1 MFPSEKKEILEIF
14 KNLKVLIIDE
24 DEFIFKDLS
33 IFLKKFIP
41 NLYICISPNQTLE
54 LIKNNN
60 FDLLVINYWMSHING
75 FELVNF
81 FKKRNPD
88 AGIILLTSEDKP
100 LSKEII
106 NIGIDKYILKTDY
119 RKTNKELLKAIE
131 EMSERKFLKAS
142 LLKRKEAELKSF
154 QVFHKYL
161 RYQQEK
167 GLKKQKNIIKDDLTF
182 STYLNKIPFAQKF
195 FYFQTFYKPLE
206 IISGDIYS
214 LRIIKNNKIF
224 LFLMDVKEKG
234 IPASITASST
244 TTFLNYLIDI
254 LLKIKI
260 KEGLY
265 TYKDYFKFLIKE
277 FLKYIKTYL
286 LEDEALCILFLLMDL
301 KNNKV
306 LIANFGIPSIYIIKD
321 SNLKKILPQNLPILI
336 STETFKIDSLA
347 LSDID
352 KIIIASDGILS
363 CKMKNSKLYIED
375 FEKDLLNSSYLNEW
389 RNLFEKKVERISD
402 DITLI
407 YINSCKIDGF
417 FKKEFKIKSDL
428 AEINK
433 FLSQVYR
440 RLKKSEYFNFLA
452 PKIVTILNEILL
464 NAHEHGTLQIS
475 SLQKEKKIIEGSYEN
490 FLQQQQQQQQQQQII
505 IKFVLSLSKKE
516 LYIIVEDKGEG
527 FKKSLIE
534 NTLKRTFSG
543 FGLKI
548 IKHLCKDFFFNKK
561 GNTIVVIVD
570 IKRR

>member
-24 DEFIFKDLS
+24 DEFIFN
-33 IFLKKFIP
+33 LKKFIP

-106 NIGIDKYILKTDY
+106 NIGIDKYILKTNY
-119 RKTNKELLKAIE
+119 EETNKELLKAIE

-142 LLKRKEAELKSF
+142 LLKRREAELKSF

-167 GLKKQKNIIKDDLTF
+167 GLKKQKNIIKDDLAF
-182 STYLNKIPFAQKF
+182 STYLNKIPFTQKF

-254 LLKIKI
+254 LLRIKI
-260 KEGLY
+260 KESLY

-277 FLKYIKTYL
+277 FLEYIKTYL

-321 SNLKKILPQNLPILI
+321 SNLKRIPPQNLPILT

-347 LSDID
+347 LLDID

-375 FEKDLLNSSYLNEW
+375 FEKDLLKSSYLNEW

-464 NAHEHGTLQIS
+464 NAHEHGTLGVS
-475 SLQKEKKIIEGSYEN
+475 SLEKEKKIIEGSYEN
-490 FLQQQQQQQQQQQII
+490 FLQQQQQQQII

-516 LYIIVEDKGEG
+516 LYIIVEDKGKG

-534 NTLKRTFSG
+534 NTLERTFSG

>member
-142 LLKRKEAELKSF
+142 LLKRREAELKSF

-167 GLKKQKNIIKDDLTF
+167 GLKKQKNIIKDDLAF
-182 STYLNKIPFAQKF
+182 STYLNKIPLQQKF

-224 LFLMDVKEKG
+224 LFLMDVEEKG

-417 FKKEFKIKSDL
+417 FKKEFKIKSNL

-475 SLQKEKKIIEGSYEN
+475 SLQKEKKIVEGSYEN
-490 FLQQQQQQQQQQQII
+490 FLQQQQQQQQII

-516 LYIIVEDKGEG
+516 LYIIVEDKGKG

>member
-24 DEFIFKDLS
+24 DEFIFN
-33 IFLKKFIP
+33 LKKFIP

-106 NIGIDKYILKTDY
+106 NIGIDKYILKTNY
-119 RKTNKELLKAIE
+119 RKTNKELLKAIK

-142 LLKRKEAELKSF
+142 LLKRREAELKSF

-167 GLKKQKNIIKDDLTF
+167 GLKKQKNIIKDDLAF
-182 STYLNKIPFAQKF
+182 STYLNKIPFTQKF

-254 LLKIKI
+254 LLKIK
-260 KEGLY
+260 ESLY

-475 SLQKEKKIIEGSYEN
+475 SLQKEKKIVEGSYEN

-516 LYIIVEDKGEG
+516 LYIIVEDKGKG

-534 NTLKRTFSG
+534 NTFKRTFSG

-570 IKRR
+570 IKRK

>member
-1 MFPSEKKEILEIF
+1 MFPPEKKEILETL

-24 DEFIFKDLS
+24 DESFFKKLS
-33 IFLKKFIP
+33 TFLKKFIP
-41 NLYICISPNQTLE
+41 NLFICDSSIQALE
-54 LIKNNN
+54 LIKNDS
-60 FDLLVINYWMSHING
+60 FDFLVVNYWSPHING

-88 AGIILLTSEDKP
+88 AGIILLTSENKP

-119 RKTNKELLKAIE
+119 EKTNKELLKAIE

-142 LLKRKEAELKSF
+142 LLKRREAELKSF
-154 QVFHKYL
+154 QIFHKYL

-167 GLKKQKNIIKDDLTF
+167 GLKKQKNIIKDDLAF

-195 FYFQTFYKPLE
+195 FYFQIFYKPLE

-260 KEGLY
+260 KENLY

-277 FLKYIKTYL
+277 FLRYIKTYL

-321 SNLKKILPQNLPILI
+321 SNLKRILPQNLPIFT

-352 KIIIASDGILS
+352 KIIITSDGILS
-363 CKMKNSKLYIED
+363 CKMKNSKFYIED
-375 FEKDLLNSSYLNEW
+375 FEKDLLNSSCLNEW
-389 RNLFEKKVERISD
+389 RNLFEEKVKKISD

-407 YINSCKIDGF
+407 YINSCKINGF
-417 FKKEFKIKSDL
+417 LKKEFKIKSDL
-428 AEINK
+428 VEINK

-440 RLKKSEYFNFLA
+440 RLKKSKYFNFLA
-452 PKIVTILNEILL
+452 PKITTILNEILL
-464 NAHEHGTLQIS
+464 NAHEHGTLEIS
-475 SLQKEKKIIEGSYEN
+475 SLQKEKKIVEGSYEN
-490 FLQQQQQQQQQQQII
+490 FLQQQQQQHQII

-516 LYIIVEDKGEG
+516 LYIIVEDKGKG

-534 NTLKRTFSG
+534 NTFERTFSG

-561 GNTIVVIVD
+561 GNTIVAIVD
-570 IKRR
+570 IKRK

>member
-54 LIKNNN
+54 IIKNNN

-106 NIGIDKYILKTDY
+106 NIGIDKYILKTNY
-119 RKTNKELLKAIE
+119 EETNKELLKAIE

-142 LLKRKEAELKSF
+142 LLKRREAELKSF

-167 GLKKQKNIIKDDLTF
+167 GLKKQKNIIKDDLAF

-254 LLKIKI
+254 LLRIKI
-260 KEGLY
+260 KESLY

-277 FLKYIKTYL
+277 FLEYIKTYL

-321 SNLKKILPQNLPILI
+321 SNLKRIPPQNLPILT

-363 CKMKNSKLYIED
+363 CKMKNSKLYITE

-417 FKKEFKIKSDL
+417 FKKEFKIKSNL
-428 AEINK
+428 TEIDK

-440 RLKKSEYFNFLA
+440 RLKKSKYFNFLA

-464 NAHEHGTLQIS
+464 NAHEHGTLEIS

-490 FLQQQQQQQQQQQII
+490 FLQQLQPQQQII

-516 LYIIVEDKGEG
+516 LYIIVEDKGKG

-534 NTLKRTFSG
+534 NTLERTFSG

-570 IKRR
+570 IKRK

>member
-24 DEFIFKDLS
+24 DEFIFN
-33 IFLKKFIP
+33 LKKFIP

-106 NIGIDKYILKTDY
+106 NIGIDKYILKTNY
-119 RKTNKELLKAIE
+119 RKTNKELLKAIK

-142 LLKRKEAELKSF
+142 LLKRREAELKSF

-167 GLKKQKNIIKDDLTF
+167 GLKKQKNIIKDDLAF
-182 STYLNKIPFAQKF
+182 STYLNKIPFTQKF

-260 KEGLY
+260 KESLY

-277 FLKYIKTYL
+277 FLRYIKTYL

-417 FKKEFKIKSDL
+417 FRKEFKIKSDL
-428 AEINK
+428 AEIDK

-440 RLKKSEYFNFLA
+440 RLKKSKYFNFLA

-464 NAHEHGTLQIS
+464 NAHEHGTLEIS

-490 FLQQQQQQQQQQQII
+490 FLQQLQRQQQII

-516 LYIIVEDKGEG
+516 LYIIVEDKGKG

-534 NTLKRTFSG
+534 NTLERTFSG

-570 IKRR
+570 IKRK

>member
-106 NIGIDKYILKTDY
+106 NIGIDKYILKTNY
-119 RKTNKELLKAIE
+119 RKTNKELLKAIK

-142 LLKRKEAELKSF
+142 LLKRREAELKSF

-260 KEGLY
+260 KESLY

-375 FEKDLLNSSYLNEW
+375 FEKDLLKSSYLNEW

-475 SLQKEKKIIEGSYEN
+475 SLQKEKKIVEGSYEN
-490 FLQQQQQQQQQQQII
+490 FLQQQQQQQQQII

-534 NTLKRTFSG
+534 NTFKRTFSG

-570 IKRR
+570 IKRK

>member
-41 NLYICISPNQTLE
+41 NLYICISPTQTLE
-54 LIKNNN
+54 VIKNNN

-106 NIGIDKYILKTDY
+106 NIGIDKYILKTNY
-119 RKTNKELLKAIE
+119 EETNKELLKAIE

-142 LLKRKEAELKSF
+142 LLKRREAELKSF

-195 FYFQTFYKPLE
+195 FYFQIFYKPLE

-254 LLKIKI
+254 LLRIKI
-260 KEGLY
+260 KESLY

-277 FLKYIKTYL
+277 FLEYIKTYL

-321 SNLKKILPQNLPILI
+321 SNLKRIPPQNLPILT

-347 LSDID
+347 LLDID

-375 FEKDLLNSSYLNEW
+375 FEKDLLNSSCLNEW
-389 RNLFEKKVERISD
+389 RNLFEKKVKKISD

-428 AEINK
+428 TEIDK

-440 RLKKSEYFNFLA
+440 RLKKSKYFNFLA

-464 NAHEHGTLQIS
+464 NAHEHGTLEIS

-490 FLQQQQQQQQQQQII
+490 FLQQLQRQQQII

-516 LYIIVEDKGEG
+516 LYIIVEDKGKG

-534 NTLKRTFSG
+534 NTLERTFSG

-570 IKRR
+570 IKRK

>member
-41 NLYICISPNQTLE
+41 NLYICISPTQTLE
-54 LIKNNN
+54 VIKNNN

-106 NIGIDKYILKTDY
+106 NIGIDKYILKTNY
-119 RKTNKELLKAIE
+119 EETNKELLKAIE

-142 LLKRKEAELKSF
+142 LLKRREAELKSF

-195 FYFQTFYKPLE
+195 FYFQIFYKPLE

-254 LLKIKI
+254 LLRIKI
-260 KEGLY
+260 KESLY

-277 FLKYIKTYL
+277 FLEYIKTYL

-321 SNLKKILPQNLPILI
+321 SNLKRIPPQNLPILT

-347 LSDID
+347 LLDID

-375 FEKDLLNSSYLNEW
+375 FEKDLLNSSCLNEW
-389 RNLFEKKVERISD
+389 RNLFEKKVKKISD

-428 AEINK
+428 AEIDK

-440 RLKKSEYFNFLA
+440 RLKKSKYFNFLA

-464 NAHEHGTLQIS
+464 NAHEHGTLGVS
-475 SLQKEKKIIEGSYEN
+475 SLEKEKKIVEGSYEN
-490 FLQQQQQQQQQQQII
+490 FLQQQQQQQQQQII

-516 LYIIVEDKGEG
+516 LYIIVEDKGKG

-534 NTLKRTFSG
+534 NTLERTFSG

-570 IKRR
+570 IKRK

>member
-106 NIGIDKYILKTDY
+106 NIGIDKYILKTNY
-119 RKTNKELLKAIE
+119 EETNKELLKAIE

-142 LLKRKEAELKSF
+142 LLKRREAELKSF

-195 FYFQTFYKPLE
+195 FYFQIFYKPLE

-254 LLKIKI
+254 LLRIKI
-260 KEGLY
+260 KESLY

-277 FLKYIKTYL
+277 FLEYIKTYL

-321 SNLKKILPQNLPILI
+321 SNLKRIPPQNLPILT

-347 LSDID
+347 LLDID

-375 FEKDLLNSSYLNEW
+375 FEKDLLNSSCLNEW
-389 RNLFEKKVERISD
+389 RNLFEKKVKKISD

-428 AEINK
+428 TEIDK

-440 RLKKSEYFNFLA
+440 RLKKSKYFNFLA

-464 NAHEHGTLQIS
+464 NAHEHGTLGVS
-475 SLQKEKKIIEGSYEN
+475 SLEKEKKIIEGSYEN
-490 FLQQQQQQQQQQQII
+490 FLQQQQQQQQII